1 MGSRSIGKGR
11 SRKSRRRRGRGRRRR
26 ERRRGVRRGGIYK
39 KKVNVNVNCCFL
51 YRNKQGT
58 GE

>member
-1 MGSRSIGKGR
+1 MGSRSIRKGR
-11 SRKSRRRRGRGRRRR
+11 SRKSRRRRKG
-26 ERRRGVRRGGIYK
+26 RRRGVRRGGINQK
-39 KKVNVNVNCCFL
+39 KSKRERLFPI

>member
-1 MGSRSIGKGR
+1 MGFRSIRKGR
-11 SRKSRRRRGRGRRRR
+11 SRKSRRRRGRRR
-26 ERRRGVRRGGIYK
+26 RRGGINK
-39 KKVNVNVNCCFL
+39 KKSKRERLFSI